1 MDDRELARHHRR
13 PDRRRASFPQAS
25 GLLAVT
31 AVLLAALAPLTVRV
45 HSMIGPLRVDRW
57 VSGHL
62 AERLPVAGF
71 QLGYSGY
78 DAIARAGAPAFVV
91 MTMVVALGW
100 AIRRRDVEGGLLAV
114 AGPGVAL
121 VVAEF
126 VAKPLVGRQ
135 DPAGSWS
142 FPSGT
147 VTAVAAA
154 LAVSV
159 ILVYRWAGLTRAI
172 AAALM
177 LAVVPIVMCVA
188 VVELRWHYA
197 TDAAAGLALGVA
209 VACAIAAVLAA
220 VEDAYR
226 RPRLADLSP

>member
-1 MDDRELARHHRR
+1 M
-13 PDRRRASFPQAS
+13 
-25 GLLAVT
+25 
-31 AVLLAALAPLTVRV
+31 LLAALAPLTVRV

-57 VSGHL
+57 VSGHF
-62 AERLPVAGF
+62 AARLPVAGF
-71 QLGYSGY
+71 QLGHSGY

-91 MTMVVALGW
+91 MMMALALGW
-100 AIRRRDVEGGLLAV
+100 AIRRRDVGGGLLAV

-154 LAVSV
+154 VAVSV

-172 AAALM
+172 TAALM

-197 TDAAAGLALGVA
+197 TDAAAGVAVGVA
-209 VACAIAAVLAA
+209 VACAIAAVLSAL
-220 VEDAYR
+220 EDTYR